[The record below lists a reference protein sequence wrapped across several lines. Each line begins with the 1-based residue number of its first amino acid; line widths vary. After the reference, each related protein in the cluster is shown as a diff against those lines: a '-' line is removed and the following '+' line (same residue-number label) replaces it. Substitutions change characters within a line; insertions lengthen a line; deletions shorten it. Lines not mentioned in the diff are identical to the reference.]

1 MNCNSVQ
8 TRLSAYLDRELSG
21 NELLELRAH
30 LAQCHECR
38 AEEVEL
44 RNLKMMLGTLEAPA
58 PSEDLAD
65 RLCCAVMQEARK
77 SETRWSWRK
86 PVITFA
92 SVAAISMFATFL
104 VLSARGPKTVAPGQ
118 DITFDV
124 AQNQAYDIASDPSMG
139 APVVSV
145 ANYATGR

>member
-30 LAQCHECR
+30 LAQCRECR
-38 AEEVEL
+38 TEEEEL
-44 RNLKMMLGTLEAPA
+44 RDLKMMLGGLEAPE
-58 PSEDLAD
+58 PSDDLCE
-65 RLCCAVMQEARK
+65 RLCCAVMQEVRK
-77 SETRWSWRK
+77 EQNRWNWRR

-92 SVAAISMFATFL
+92 SVAAVSMLASFIVFSLKSTPN
-104 VLSARGPKTVAPGQ
+104 VSASKDVTM
-118 DITFDV
+118 DV
-124 AQNQAYDIASDPSMG
+124 AANQAYDVAADPYG

-145 ANYATGR
+145 ANYAAAR

>member
-30 LAQCHECR
+30 LADCRECR
-38 AEEVEL
+38 IEETEL
-44 RNLKMMLGTLEAPA
+44 RNLKMMLGGLEAPA
-58 PSEDLAD
+58 PSDDLAD
-65 RLCCAVMQEARK
+65 RLCCAMLQESRK
-77 SETRWSWRK
+77 VETRWSWRK

-92 SVAAISMFATFL
+92 SVAAVSMIATFFIFSL
-104 VLSARGPKTVAPGQ
+104 RTDKTVQPGQ

-124 AQNQAYDIASDPSMG
+124 ARHEAFDVAGDPMG

-145 ANYATGR
+145 ANYGGR